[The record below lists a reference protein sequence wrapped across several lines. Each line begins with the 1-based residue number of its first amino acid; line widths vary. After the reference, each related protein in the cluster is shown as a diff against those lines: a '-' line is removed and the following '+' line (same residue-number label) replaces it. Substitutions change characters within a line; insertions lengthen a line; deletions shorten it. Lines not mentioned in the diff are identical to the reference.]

1 MHLEWMQQ
9 HRSLVAKFIRFANA
23 YTLMYNKPVNFNTT
37 IDLSAAQIQTLE
49 YIMEN
54 ENTKMSDIAR
64 KLGVTRSTFSKNA
77 KNLIDKGLLKKYR
90 REDNKKDIY
99 LFATDFGKEVYHQ
112 YTDFVYNNWYQE
124 LFKIA
129 DTVPQEY
136 LDKFEQMLD
145 WYTYTL
151 IAAGKV
157 EDKIPG
163 FIPVEDEKKDKKN
176 QLPK

>member
-157 EDKIPG
+157 EGKIPG

>member
-1 MHLEWMQQ
+1 MEIQ
-9 HRSLVAKFIRFANA
+9 HIAHGFRTEMFPRMSDRRRIDNTGGFFA
-23 YTLMYNKPVNFNTT
+23 

-163 FIPVEDEKKDKKN
+163 FIPVEDEKSD
-176 QLPK
+176 LHRT